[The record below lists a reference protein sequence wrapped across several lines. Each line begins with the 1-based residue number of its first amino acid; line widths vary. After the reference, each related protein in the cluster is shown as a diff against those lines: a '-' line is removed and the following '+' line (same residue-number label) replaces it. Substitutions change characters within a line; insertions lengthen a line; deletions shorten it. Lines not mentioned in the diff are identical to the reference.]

1 MAARLPRVKAG
12 ARIGAP
18 TGASAEAVPPP
29 DTERAGQDL
38 VVRTRPI
45 AVWLSPREGTRS
57 LEGDGRA
64 GALELLLG
72 LVGRGL
78 VDLLEDGLGGAV
90 DEVLGLLETQG
101 GQRADLLDDGDLLV
115 AGSLEDATGG
125 GAGSGDRD
133 GGGGGDPEGLLELL
147 HELRELDQG
156 HLLEGVKEL
165 VGAELGHDGVLSEL
179 RYAVSGVYVVSGPG
193 GQLAS
198 PPSAT
203 SVASAAGAASA
214 GDSSAAAS

>member
-29 DTERAGQDL
+29 DTERAGPDL
-38 VVRTRPI
+38 VVRTRPF
-45 AVWLSPREGTRS
+45 AEWLSPREGTRS

-72 LVGRGL
+72 LLGRGL
-78 VDLLEDGLGGAV
+78 VDLLEDGLEDAVELVLLLGG
-90 DEVLGLLETQG
+90 LGG
-101 GQRADLLDDGDLLV
+101 
-115 AGSLEDATGG
+115 ATGG